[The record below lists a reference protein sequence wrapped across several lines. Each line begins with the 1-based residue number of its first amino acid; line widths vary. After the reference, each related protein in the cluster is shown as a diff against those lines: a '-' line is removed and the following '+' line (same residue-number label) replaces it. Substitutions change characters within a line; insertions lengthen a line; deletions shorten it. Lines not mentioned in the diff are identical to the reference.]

1 MIRKHLDF
9 WEILLNMIKKINILS
24 LMIKDHCKIENLISE
39 LDEKNKVSF
48 NEMKKAFTKFEW
60 ELEKHI
66 FTEEKAIFKDYNP
79 DDFTLGYNML
89 PELTKQHNY
98 IINTLNNWHE
108 QIRKKNKLSDIY
120 SFKEF
125 IVKHKTFE
133 EEKVYPKLEESLSNT
148 DKKHIIAKIY
158 EMV

>member
-1 MIRKHLDF
+1 MIRKHIAF
-9 WEILLNMIKKINILS
+9 WEILLDMNKKISILS

-39 LDEKNKVSF
+39 LDEKNKSSF
-48 NEMKKAFTKFEW
+48 DEMKKAFTKFEW

-66 FTEEKAIFKDYNP
+66 FTEEKAIFTDYNP
-79 DDFTLGYNML
+79 DDVTLGYNIL
-89 PELTKQHNY
+89 PEITKQHNY
-98 IINTLNNWHE
+98 IINTLNNWRE
-108 QIRKKNKLSDIY
+108 EVRKKNMLSDIY

-125 IVKHKTFE
+125 LVRHRKFE

-148 DKKHIIAKIY
+148 DKKHIIAKIN